1 MQGSKFVVA
10 ARTWRFILARASG
23 RVPPAIAAAGFALAL
38 PAQAQAQTG
47 TNVGPAPD
55 CGCGHVIQYSYAGP
69 TAAATGSDNYLVFI
83 PDSYTGRSR
92 VPLVVVTH
100 GSNTTA
106 AEQEAAN
113 SYDRVA
119 ERYGFIVMYPDDND
133 DLHPGPSAWAQSVG
147 AVWQADVALIAGMTR
162 ATMASYRIDSQRVYE
177 IGMSAG
183 AIVTSD
189 LAATYPDLYAAVGIM
204 AGTPYGVAGFGACV
218 TGQDPTAEG
227 YDPQLLAD
235 SYGAYQAEGSNARVM
250 PVIVLNGDA
259 DGTVNP
265 VCDQLA
271 TEQWLTTD
279 NLVIDGNTTGPLSLT
294 PTSDTPGQVPGGY
307 AYHVYDY
314 TPPSGCVIAQH
325 WLVHGMGHDWS
336 GGTSNPAYSGYTDP
350 KGPSAS
356 EASWAFFSHYTLKS
370 TSRRCADVGGSG
382 RSVPSVDPASDR
394 PTTAAPAT
402 TVKQATAQP
411 ANTLKAYRNQV
422 SIAYLPTSGA
432 CFNYVAATPGCLAYS
447 SVALQAAGATPGR
460 EVTVGGFKFQ
470 WPDTTSGRPDSVAPA
485 GQTILVTAPVGTNTL
500 AILGAAEQG
509 ETTGPASTVI
519 DLHYAS
525 PHGGTDTYAQE
536 VSFPNW
542 DGLVVDGSATAASN
556 ELRSD
561 SAVLNSTAPVATPA
575 SVYAIAVSVDPSRQ
589 LASVTFADTDPSIRM
604 FDLQAAT
611 TGGGS

>member
-1 MQGSKFVVA
+1 MQSSKFVAA
-10 ARTWRFILARASG
+10 ARTWRFMLGRASA
-23 RVPPAIAAAGFALAL
+23 RVTPAIAAAAFALAL
-38 PAQAQAQTG
+38 PASASAQAG
-47 TNVGPAPD
+47 TDLGPAPD
-55 CGCGHVIQYSYAGP
+55 CGCGHVMQYSYDGP
-69 TAAATGSDNYLVFI
+69 TAAATGSDSYLVFI
-83 PDSYTGRSR
+83 PDGYTGRRR

-113 SYDRVA
+113 DYDQVA
-119 ERYGFIVMYPDDND
+119 EKDGFIVMYPDDND
-133 DLHPGPSAWAQSVG
+133 DLHPGPVAWAQSVG
-147 AVWQADVALIAGMTR
+147 AVWQADVGLIAGMTH
-162 ATMASYRIDSQRVYE
+162 ATMASYRIEPQRVYE

-204 AGTPYGVAGFGACV
+204 AGAPFDSPGFAACE
-218 TGQDPTAEG
+218 TGQDPAAEG

-271 TEQWLTTD
+271 VEQWLTTD
-279 NLVIDGNTTGPLSLT
+279 NLVIDGQTSGPLSLT
-294 PTSDTPGQVPGGY
+294 PASDTPGRVPGGY
-307 AYHVYDY
+307 SYHVYDY
-314 TPPSGCVIAQH
+314 TQPSGCVIAQH
-325 WLVHGMGHDWS
+325 WIIHGMAHDWS
-336 GGTSNPAYSGYTDP
+336 GGTSNTAYSGYTDP

-370 TSRRCADVGGSG
+370 TSRRCAQVKGPRTGAGSG
-382 RSVPSVDPASDR
+382 DSLTAVPAG
-394 PTTAAPAT
+394 TTAT
-402 TVKQATAQP
+402 TGVQQAAQP
-411 ANTLKAYRNQV
+411 VNTLAAYRNQV

-432 CFNYVAATPGCLAYS
+432 CFSPVAATPGCVAYS
-447 SVALQAAGATPGR
+447 SVALQAAGATPGS
-460 EVTVGGFKFQ
+460 EVTVGGFNFQ
-470 WPDTTSGRPDSVAPA
+470 WPNTASGQPDSVSPA
-485 GQTILVTAPVGTNTL
+485 GETIPVTAPVGTNAL
-500 AILGAAEQG
+500 AILGAAQQG
-509 ETTGPASTVI
+509 GTTGPASTVV

-525 PHGGTDTYAQE
+525 TRNGPDTDVQE

-561 SAVLNSTAPVATPA
+561 SAVLNSTVPVATPA
-575 SVYAIAVSVDPSRQ
+575 SVYAITAPVDPTRR
-589 LASVTFADTDPSIRM
+589 LASITFADTDPSIRM
-604 FDLQAAT
+604 FDLQAVT
-611 TGGGS
+611 TGNDQ

>member
-1 MQGSKFVVA
+1 VVA
-10 ARTWRFILARASG
+10 TTTI
-23 RVPPAIAAAGFALAL
+23 ALAL
-38 PAQAQAQTG
+38 PASASAQAG
-47 TNVGPAPD
+47 TDLGPAPD
-55 CGCGHVIQYSYAGP
+55 CGCGKVTQYSYEGP
-69 TAAATGSDNYLVFI
+69 TAAATGSDSYLVFI
-83 PDSYTGRSR
+83 PDSYTGRKS

-113 SYDRVA
+113 DYDQVA
-119 ERYGFIVMYPDDND
+119 ERDGFIVMYTDDND
-133 DLHPGPSAWAQSVG
+133 DLHPGPVAWAQSVG

-162 ATMASYRIDSQRVYE
+162 TVMGDYGIDSQRVYE

-204 AGTPYGVAGFGACV
+204 AGAPFDSPGFPACEP
-218 TGQDPTAEG
+218 GQDPAAEG

-235 SYGAYQAEGSNARVM
+235 SYGAYRAEGKSARVM

-279 NLVIDGNTTGPLSLT
+279 NLVIDGKASGPLSLT
-294 PTSDTPGQVPGGY
+294 PAGVTPGQVPGGY
-307 AYHVYDY
+307 SYRVYDY
-314 TPPSGCVIAQH
+314 TQPSGCVIAQH
-325 WLVHGMGHDWS
+325 WIVHGMNHDWS

-356 EASWAFFSHYTLKS
+356 EASWAFFSHYTLRS

-382 RSVPSVDPASDR
+382 AGVPSVDPASAS
-394 PTTAAPAT
+394 PTTAVPAT
-402 TVKQATAQP
+402 TVEQATAQP
-411 ANTLKAYRNQV
+411 TNILKAYRNQV

-447 SVALQAAGATPGR
+447 SVALQAAGAIPGS
-460 EVTVGGFKFQ
+460 EVTVGGFNFQ
-470 WPDTTSGRPDSVAPA
+470 WPNTASGQPDSVSPA
-485 GQTILVTAPVGTNTL
+485 GQTIPVNAPPGTNTV
-500 AILGAAEQG
+500 AILGAAEQRQ
-509 ETTGPASTVI
+509 TTGPSATVV
-519 DLHYAS
+519 DLNYATPDHS
-525 PHGGTDTYAQE
+525 GDDTDVEEAA
-536 VSFPNW
+536 FPNW
-542 DGLVVDGSATAASN
+542 DGLVVDGSPTAASN

-561 SAVLNSTAPVATPA
+561 SAVLNSTVPVATPA
-575 SVYAIAVSVDPSRQ
+575 SVYAVTVPVDPTRKLVSIK
-589 LASVTFADTDPSIRM
+589 FADTDPSIRM
-604 FDLQAAT
+604 FDVQPAT
-611 TGGGS
+611 IGNGS

>member
-1 MQGSKFVVA
+1 MQSSKFAVA
-10 ARTWRFILARASG
+10 ARSWRLILVRASA
-23 RVPPAIAAAGFALAL
+23 RVPLAIAAAAFGLGL
-38 PAQAQAQTG
+38 PACAQAATV
-47 TNVGPAPD
+47 VGPAPD
-55 CGCGHVIQYSYAGP
+55 CGCGRVVQYSYDGP
-69 TAAATGSDNYLVFI
+69 TAAATGSDSYLVFI
-83 PDSYTGRSR
+83 PDSYTGRRR

-113 SYDRVA
+113 NYDQVA
-119 ERYGFIVMYPDDND
+119 EGDGFIVMYPDDND
-133 DLHPGPSAWAQSVG
+133 DLHPGPSAWGQSVG

-162 ATMASYRIDSQRVYE
+162 ATMARYAIDSQRVYE

-204 AGTPYGVAGFGACV
+204 AGAPFDSPGFAACE
-218 TGQDPTAEG
+218 TGQDPTANG

-279 NLVIDGNTTGPLSLT
+279 NLVIDGKTSGPLSLT
-294 PTSDTPGQVPGGY
+294 PASDTPGQVPGGY
-307 AYHVYDY
+307 AYKVYDY
-314 TPPSGCVIAQH
+314 TQPSGCVIAQH
-325 WLVHGMGHDWS
+325 WIVHGMNHDWS

-356 EASWAFFSHYTLKS
+356 EASWQFFAHYTLKS
-370 TSRRCADVGGSG
+370 TSRPCAEVKGSRTGAGSG
-382 RSVPSVDPASDR
+382 DSLTAVPAG
-394 PTTAAPAT
+394 TTAT
-402 TVKQATAQP
+402 TGVQQAAHP
-411 ANTLKAYRNQV
+411 VNTLAAYRNQV

-432 CFNYVAATPGCLAYS
+432 CFSPVAATPGCLAYS
-447 SVALQAAGATPGR
+447 SVALQAAGATPGSG
-460 EVTVGGFKFQ
+460 VTVGGFKFQ
-470 WPDTTSGRPDSVAPA
+470 WPNTTSGQPDSLSPA
-485 GQTILVTAPVGTNTL
+485 GKTIAVSAPVGTNTL
-500 AILGAAEQG
+500 AILGAAQQG
-509 ETTGPASTVI
+509 GTTGPASTIV

-525 PHGGTDTYAQE
+525 TRNGQETDVDE

-542 DGLVVDGSATAASN
+542 DGLLVNGSSTAASN

-561 SAVLNSTAPVATPA
+561 AAVLNSTAPVATPA
-575 SVYAIAVSVDPSRQ
+575 SVYAITVPVDPTRQ
-589 LASVTFADTDPSIRM
+589 LVSVTFADTDPSIRI
-604 FDLQAAT
+604 FDVQPAT
-611 TGGGS
+611 TGSDR